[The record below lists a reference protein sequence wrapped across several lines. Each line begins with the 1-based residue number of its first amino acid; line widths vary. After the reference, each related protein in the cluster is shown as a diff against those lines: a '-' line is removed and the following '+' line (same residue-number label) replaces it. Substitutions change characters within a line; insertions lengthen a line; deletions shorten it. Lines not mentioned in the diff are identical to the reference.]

1 MSFLFPTVL
10 HIIHTDSFFEVKD
23 QLIEYAYKE
32 KKKDSE
38 GVSRSNIGG
47 WHSNIN
53 YNESDNILA
62 YVIGEFVK
70 SYFVHNSIFKDNC
83 EAYLTSLW
91 ININKKGDF
100 NYNHVHPCS
109 HLSGVMWIKCTQ
121 ESGNIEFISPSI
133 FSGAEE
139 RETYSESFKKK
150 MNIHDSYALEP
161 REGTILLFPADLQH
175 KVLPNNSDEDRI
187 SASFNIRFK

>member
-23 QLIEYAYKE
+23 QLIEYAYEE

-121 ESGNIEFISPSI
+121 ESGNIEFQIPLIQNNYKNKNDLI
-133 FSGAEE
+133 F
-139 RETYSESFKKK
+139 F
-150 MNIHDSYALEP
+150 L
-161 REGTILLFPADLQH
+161 LLFTYTVIFLTL
-175 KVLPNNSDEDRI
+175 KN
-187 SASFNIRFK
+187 RFK

>member
-23 QLIEYAYKE
+23 QLIEYAYEE

-91 ININKKGDF
+91 ININKKG
-100 NYNHVHPCS
+100 
-109 HLSGVMWIKCTQ
+109 
-121 ESGNIEFISPSI
+121 
-133 FSGAEE
+133 
-139 RETYSESFKKK
+139 
-150 MNIHDSYALEP
+150 
-161 REGTILLFPADLQH
+161 
-175 KVLPNNSDEDRI
+175 
-187 SASFNIRFK
+187 